1 MSEFVRFI
9 EQQDFEDG
17 LNLRLLIGKVA
28 VGDIC
33 KIRFE
38 DVSSPSKK
46 FPLRFAETTVSIIAK
61 RDDNGLVELD
71 YVHEALRSY
80 GDVSLRVDFFNQ
92 DSIAINR
99 DSGMALRTYLS
110 DEPDSRWDGSM
121 SELVDLESNISIYS

>member
-1 MSEFVRFI
+1 MGEFVRFI

-17 LNLRLLIGKVA
+17 LSLRLLVGKVA

-33 KIRFE
+33 KIRIE
-38 DVSSPSKK
+38 DVNSPSKK
-46 FPLRFAETTVSIIAK
+46 FPLRFTETTISIIAK
-61 RDDNGLVELD
+61 REDNGFVRLD
-71 YVHEALRSY
+71 YVHEALRSL
-80 GDVSLRVDFFNQ
+80 GDVSPEADFFNQ

-121 SELVDLESNISIYS
+121 SELVDLESNTLIH

>member
-17 LNLRLLIGKVA
+17 LNLRLLVGKVA

-38 DVSSPSKK
+38 DVNSRSKK
-46 FPLRFAETTVSIIAK
+46 FPLRFAESTISVVGK
-61 RDDNGLVELD
+61 REDNGFIRLD
-71 YVHEALRSY
+71 YIHEALRSL
-80 GDVSLRVDFFNQ
+80 GGVSPEAEFFNQ

-99 DSGMALRTYLS
+99 DSGIALRTYLS
-110 DEPDSRWDGSM
+110 DEPDARWDGSM
-121 SELVDLESNISIYS
+121 KELVDLESNTYIHS